1 MNKWIV
7 LLVIL
12 LAASLS
18 GNLILWREQQLIE
31 TNTEQPVLTDVQQ
44 NSPGFSWN
52 TKSEVE
58 IVQSQETPRYS
69 NQENLDSDLSAPDI
83 NQLNREEILNQAHF
97 LFAEKN
103 INDLSALL
111 ISYLKQHPQDMD
123 FLLIE
128 AKLKV
133 ETGLLSDAIVNYYSL
148 LRQPMTL
155 LQQTN
160 IEEQISKLSS
170 TSINQLKSTY
180 SWNVLA
186 EFVEPLLQIDPDNR
200 LYILSLA
207 RAYAELFQDILM
219 ENILAALPFDDP
231 AANAIR
237 RIVALQQARLEQQTS
252 DEGSTQ
258 SSLAELG
265 RSVELQQFGDQYVV
279 KAKLS
284 DNEIELLIDTGASIT
299 TVSQQF
305 YKNLSNRYKNNFL
318 GRFSVST
325 ANGTVRAPMYQ
336 FRDLVINHA
345 KVEKISIVVLPMR
358 GLKNANGLLGM
369 NFLREFDFKID
380 QRQSLMF
387 IE

>member
-1 MNKWIV
+1 MNKWIA

-12 LAASLS
+12 LVTSVSA
-18 GNLILWREQQLIE
+18 NIILWRQQQLLE
-31 TNTEQPVLTDVQQ
+31 TNTEQPLHTNMQK
-44 NSPGFSWN
+44 NTTGFSWS
-52 TKSEVE
+52 TQSSTERHVPQEMPIQGIQQIIDSEL
-58 IVQSQETPRYS
+58 TP
-69 NQENLDSDLSAPDI
+69 LDMEQLS
-83 NQLNREEILNQAHF
+83 REEVLNHAHF

-103 INDLSALL
+103 VVDLSALL
-111 ISYLKQHPQDMD
+111 IRYLKQHPQDMD

-133 ETGLLSDAIVNYYSL
+133 ETGLLSDAIVNYYAL

-160 IEEQISKLSS
+160 IEEQISRLGS

-180 SWNVLA
+180 SWDVLA

-219 ENILAALPFDDP
+219 ENILAGLPFDDP
-231 AANAIR
+231 AASAIR
-237 RIVALQQARLEQQTS
+237 RIVAVPQARLEQQTS
-252 DEGSTQ
+252 NEDNKQ
-258 SSLAELG
+258 SSIAELG
-265 RSVELQQFGDQYVV
+265 RSVELKQFGDQYVV
-279 KAKLS
+279 DAKLS
-284 DNEIELLIDTGASIT
+284 DNDIELLIDTGASIT
-299 TVSQQF
+299 TVSRQF
-305 YKNLSNRYKNNFL
+305 YNNLSNRYKNNFL

-345 KVEKISIVVLPMR
+345 KVEKISVVVLPMD
-358 GLKNANGLLGM
+358 GLRNANGLLGM

-380 QRQSLMF
+380 QRKSLMF